1 MASGGDWDAEQMLV
15 MYIYDYM
22 LRKNLHT
29 AAEMFAGDA
38 NVGKTPVGMRLLSS
52 CAEYLSSLLVSMTV
66 SEYFLSSCGGESVTA
81 DIAMYIRGIYG
92 MGLLRMMA

>member
-1 MASGGDWDAEQMLV
+1 MSFEVMASGGDWDAEQ
-15 MYIYDYM
+15 
-22 LRKNLHT
+22 
-29 AAEMFAGDA
+29 
-38 NVGKTPVGMRLLSS
+38 MRLLSS

-92 MGLLRMMA
+92 MGLLRMKA